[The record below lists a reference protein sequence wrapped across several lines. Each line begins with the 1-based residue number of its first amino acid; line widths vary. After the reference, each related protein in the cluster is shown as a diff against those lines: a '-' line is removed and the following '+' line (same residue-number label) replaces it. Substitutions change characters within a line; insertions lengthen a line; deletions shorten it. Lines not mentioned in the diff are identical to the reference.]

1 MTHTYGA
8 NGNGRGAV
16 HRRSTREIG
25 RVENADHQR
34 RLYAMTTDL
43 LGVAALDGRFLE
55 LSPSWERTL
64 GYTHDE
70 LLASPYVSFVHP
82 EDREQTVAE
91 ARRLAEEG
99 EGSAIFVNRYRC
111 KDGGYLWLEWTS
123 VVDREA
129 GFIYFVA
136 RDVSERVR
144 TERALKDSEERL
156 RALMESV
163 PGYVITTDL
172 EGCVIATNRP
182 LTAKDTNGGIGISI
196 FSLASPE
203 HEYLVRNA
211 FEHVKRTG
219 ENVRYEAKATL
230 ERGGEAWFTSEV
242 GPLRRD
248 DEIVGA
254 TFIAN
259 DVSDRVRLEREVLRS
274 LEQVR
279 TYSTELEEKNDALE
293 REVIE
298 RREAER
304 ALAVKEDALRELG
317 TPILEVWE
325 GVLLLPVIGAVD
337 RARAARMMDRL
348 LPAIVETGAAVTIVD
363 LTGVG
368 AVDAATASHLFEIV
382 RAVGLLGSRCVVSG
396 ISPSIART
404 MIALGV
410 VDQRLTTFGTLAS
423 ALGYAL
429 QGCSRRPASGRSGL
443 SAPR

>member
-1 MTHTYGA
+1 MAHTYGT
-8 NGNGRGAV
+8 NGSGRKAV

-25 RVENADHQR
+25 QLDNVEYQR

-43 LGVAALDGRFLE
+43 LGVADLDGRFLE
-55 LSPSWERTL
+55 LSPSWERML
-64 GYTHDE
+64 GYAREEMIDA
-70 LLASPYVSFVHP
+70 LYISFVHP
-82 EDREQTVAE
+82 DDREATLIE
-91 ARRLAEEG
+91 ARNLAAG
-99 EGSAIFVNRYRC
+99 EGKPTFVNRYRC
-111 KDGGYLWLEWTS
+111 KDGSHCWLEWTS
-123 VVDREA
+123 AIDREV
-129 GFIYFVA
+129 GLIYFVA

-144 TERALKDSEERL
+144 VERALKDSEARL
-156 RALMESV
+156 RALMASV

-172 EGCVIATNRP
+172 EGCIIATNRP
-182 LTAKDTNGGIGISI
+182 LTAKGASGGLGVSI
-196 FSLASPE
+196 FSLASADHE
-203 HEYLVRNA
+203 HLVRDA
-211 FEHVKRTG
+211 FERVKRTG
-219 ENVRYEAKATL
+219 ENVRYEARATL
-230 ERGGEAWFTSEV
+230 SSGGEAWFASEV
-242 GPLRRD
+242 GPLLRD
-248 DEIVGA
+248 GEIVGA

-259 DVSDRVRLEREVLRS
+259 DVSERVRLEREVLLS

-279 TYSTELEEKNDALE
+279 TYSVELEEKNDALE
-293 REVIE
+293 REVVE

-304 ALAVKEDALRELG
+304 VLAVKEEAIRELG
-317 TPILEVWE
+317 TPILRVWE

-348 LPAIVETGAAVTIVD
+348 LPAIVDTGAAVTIMD

-404 MIALGV
+404 MIELGV

-429 QGCSRRPASGRSGL
+429 QGCGSRPASRRSGHH
-443 SAPR
+443 APR